1 MCHQTTA
8 QGLGT
13 PESYLGNFV
22 LNDRREIYGPH
33 QNPTTMPMQNQVMY
47 TPTAAD
53 HMTSAAFCASC
64 HTVITRPLNALG
76 EVVGPEFNE
85 QVTYLEWRNSDFR
98 TEAPRGTSALSCQ
111 GCHMSTRD
119 PDGMDIST
127 RLSVV
132 PPTLMPRTPIGRHTF
147 VGANAYMLSLLAAE
161 RDWVGSASTPEE
173 LTVRAQNSPRRSS
186 AARPPSPS
194 RAPARMG
201 DALTFNVRVS
211 NTTGHRFPTG
221 YPSRRAWLHVRVLD
235 GDGNVRFEVG
245 RTNAL
250 GRFVN
255 GAGTLLEA
263 QRDVVR
269 PHLRTITADDQ
280 IQVWESVMVDVE
292 GRVTHLP
299 LRAARYI
306 KDNRILSRGWR
317 ADHADAA
324 RTAAVGVEGDTDF
337 RAGEDLVT
345 RFTLNTAGWVP
356 ARVEAELLFQSIS
369 PDAAARRGAA
379 LAPRG
384 RAVPPDD
391 HRPPAAPPPRVER
404 QRPRPLT
411 ARLTGARARRL
422 LAPVDERFT
431 LCRVEETTWVVTHP
445 TGLSGYDFAFAPTF
459 RVSHPARLDGE
470 VTAIARM
477 GAAADYGAR
486 YEALR
491 ALGIRLVHTPD
502 TYRRTS
508 LLPVWYPRIEGLTPR
523 SLCFDA
529 PPSAEEVGAALGWP
543 VFVKGARQTSR
554 HNKALCVA
562 KTPAEFDAIMG
573 AWRGDDILWW
583 QPVVCREWAPLR
595 RVAEPSSDLLPVAF
609 EFRSFWY
616 RGEFR
621 GRRAVLGGAR
631 LQRSRRASER
641 MRSRWARRRRGASG
655 RRSSSSTS
663 RSARTA
669 AGSSSSATT
678 ARTRG
683 TPGST
688 GWRCGSAWWR
698 STRRGGSAG
707 RPTARSAGR

>member
-1 MCHQTTA
+1 MIRASRALALAAMLGCASNTPGTDASASDAPTDVVAPGDAPSDAQGARDVPATPADVVLPDVVLEPDPDAGPPADALANLPAHASTRAGRFMTHDNCMSCHRAATGVLRDSAETDVSPTALWRTSMKAVSARDPYWLAVVEQELEATPPARATIENVCTRCHAPAGNILQSDAMSALHFSDVTSATTPAGHLAREGVTCTVCHQTTA

-33 QNPTTMPMQNQVMY
+33 PNPTTTPMQNQVMY

-64 HTVITRPLNALG
+64 HTVITRPLNAMG

-85 QVTYLEWRNSDFR
+85 QVTYLEWRNSDYR

-119 PDGMDIST
+119 PNGMDIST

-173 LTVRAQNSPRRSS
+173 LTRGAQNAEAQLRR
-186 AARPPSPS
+186 AATLTVEG
-194 RAPARMG
+194 AARMG

-235 GDGNVRFEVG
+235 AAGAVRFEVG

-280 IQVWESVMVDVE
+280 VQVWESVMVDVD

-299 LRAARYI
+299 LRAARYV

-324 RTAAVGVEGDTDF
+324 RTAAVGVEGDADF
-337 RAGEDLVT
+337 RAGEDLV
-345 RFTLNTAGWVP
+345 RFSLTTTGWAA

-369 PDAAARRGAA
+369 PDA
-379 LAPRG
+379 
-384 RAVPPDD
+384 
-391 HRPPAAPPPRVER
+391 
-404 QRPRPLT
+404 
-411 ARLTGARARRL
+411 L
-422 LAPVDERFT
+422 LAA
-431 LCRVEETTWVVTHP
+431 
-445 TGLSGYDFAFAPTF
+445 GQ
-459 RVSHPARLDGE
+459 
-470 VTAIARM
+470 
-477 GAAADYGAR
+477 
-486 YEALR
+486 
-491 ALGIRLVHTPD
+491 
-502 TYRRTS
+502 
-508 LLPVWYPRIEGLTPR
+508 R
-523 SLCFDA
+523 SL
-529 PPSAEEVGAALGWP
+529 
-543 VFVKGARQTSR
+543 
-554 HNKALCVA
+554 
-562 KTPAEFDAIMG
+562 PA
-573 AWRGDDILWW
+573 
-583 QPVVCREWAPLR
+583 
-595 RVAEPSSDLLPVAF
+595 
-609 EFRSFWY
+609 
-616 RGEFR
+616 
-621 GRRAVLGGAR
+621 GAR
-631 LQRSRRASER
+631 LRAMVDAHPPVPR
-641 MRSRWARRRRGASG
+641 VAA
-655 RRSSSSTS
+655 
-663 RSARTA
+663 TA
-669 AGSSSSATT
+669 NATV
-678 ARTRG
+678 R
-683 TPGST
+683 
-688 GWRCGSAWWR
+688 
-698 STRRGGSAG
+698 
-707 RPTARSAGR
+707 